1 MLDLEKELRRMSE
14 AYGIPEKEVVS
25 WWRTAVRQMFS
36 SSVFYR
42 KYIEDQSTLV
52 KNENTRSMKR
62 YPMVKRFTCAICGEQ
77 FGSGGIELDHIDG
90 GNTNKSLADA
100 DSFMKAIMFVT
111 PDDVQVLCKDKH
123 KTVNKKKVFVSFGCH
138 SIKTMQESHGC
149 SFEEARVRKEHKL
162 CVTQMRVEDELKL
175 RGIEVTPKTKSA
187 KNELL
192 LVLMLE
198 ELEERKTHIAED
210 IVDEVGN
217 ESYE

>member
-25 WWRTAVRQMFS
+25 WWRSAVRQMFS
-36 SSVFYR
+36 SSIFYR

-52 KNENTRSMKR
+52 VNENPRSMKR

-77 FGSGGIELDHIDG
+77 FGSGGIELDHVEG
-90 GNTNKSLADA
+90 GNTNKSLSDA

-111 PDDVQVLCKDKH
+111 PYDIQVLCKDKH

-162 CVTQMRVEDELKL
+162 CVTQKRVLEELEL
-175 RGIEVTPKTKSA
+175 RGVLVPPKTKVA
-187 KNELL
+187 QNELL
-192 LVLMLE
+192 LTLMLKGIKSE
-198 ELEERKTHIAED
+198 
-210 IVDEVGN
+210 
-217 ESYE
+217 

>member
-1 MLDLEKELRRMSE
+1 MLDLEKELKRMSE

-25 WWRTAVRQMFS
+25 WWRSAVRQMFS
-36 SSVFYR
+36 SSIFYR

-77 FGSGGIELDHIDG
+77 FGSGGIEVDHMEG

-162 CVTQMRVEDELKL
+162 CVTQKRVESELFI
-175 RGIEVTPKTKSA
+175 RGVQESPKTKVA
-187 KNELL
+187 QNALL
-192 LVLMLE
+192 LELMLKEINNE
-198 ELEERKTHIAED
+198 EK
-210 IVDEVGN
+210 V
-217 ESYE
+217 

>member
-25 WWRTAVRQMFS
+25 WWRSAVRQMFS
-36 SSVFYR
+36 NSIFYR

-77 FGSGGIELDHIDG
+77 IGSGSLEVDHLDG
-90 GNTNKSLADA
+90 GNSNKSFSDV
-100 DSFMKAIMFVT
+100 DSFIKSIMFVT
-111 PDDVQVLCKDKH
+111 PDDIQVLCKDKH
-123 KTVNKKKVFVSFGCH
+123 KVVNKKKVFVSFGCH

-162 CVTQMRVEDELKL
+162 CVTQKRVLEDL
-175 RGIEVTPKTKSA
+175 RQRGTLVPPKTKVA
-187 KNELL
+187 QNALL
-192 LVLMLE
+192 LELMLKEINSE
-198 ELEERKTHIAED
+198 EK
-210 IVDEVGN
+210 V
-217 ESYE
+217 

>member
-14 AYGIPEKEVVS
+14 AYNIPEKEVVS
-25 WWRTAVRQMFS
+25 WWRSAVRQMFS
-36 SSVFYR
+36 NSIFYR

-52 KNENTRSMKR
+52 VNENPRSMKR
-62 YPMVKRFTCAICGEQ
+62 YPMVNRFTCVICGNQ
-77 FGSGGIELDHIDG
+77 VGSGDIEIDHIQG
-90 GNTNKSLADA
+90 GHTNKSLSDA

-162 CVTQMRVEDELKL
+162 CVTQKRV
-175 RGIEVTPKTKSA
+175 
-187 KNELL
+187 
-192 LVLMLE
+192 LE
-198 ELEERKTHIAED
+198 ELELRGVLDTPRTKVAQNALLLELMLKEIN
-210 IVDEVGN
+210 N
-217 ESYE
+217 EEKV